1 MKKLYRATYHIVIC
15 ADDLHRANMIADEYS
30 SDGDLFIEPSS
41 LSEIQT
47 LDDVP
52 TSWECDNFPVIDK
65 NGNLDADTIEEIL
78 NKRTNSSLQEEIK
91 ALKQRVKE
99 LEKQINK

>member
-1 MKKLYRATYHIVIC
+1 VI
-15 ADDLHRANMIADEYS
+15 ADDYS

-47 LDDVP
+47 LDDLP
-52 TSWECDNFPVIDK
+52 SQWDSDNFPVIDR
-65 NGNLDADTIEEIL
+65 NGNLDDDSIEEIL
-78 NKRTNSSLQEEIK
+78 NKGTNFSLQEEIK
-91 ALKQRVKE
+91 ALKQRLKE